1 MKTKN
6 RPLYLKLLV
15 PMLVL
20 ILVEISLLAGS
31 VFGDGLIRYMENN
44 EIEVLHER
52 VLNRQRYLQNEMLT
66 RWSKVDSTVIKIN
79 QITEDLL
86 QSGRISIDTLDDSS
100 KDCFALL
107 DAVSDPLLNMLR
119 SNKVTGAF
127 IVVNTDNL
135 EEFSEKGIYK
145 NKPGIYVRDYDPK
158 SSYSDRNTDLLLEYA
173 PTEIVKNMN
182 VSLDSGWKTQFAFED
197 MQQYGAYL
205 YEPYQAALGM
215 DERTELKASDMG
227 YWSEPYQL
235 FANDQE
241 VISYSVPLIL
251 EDGTVYGVLGVEL
264 SLSYLEDM
272 LPSEEL
278 KDKDAGSYLLGI
290 EKESD
295 TEITNVLISGA
306 DYSMVNGDK
315 KVTEIYTEKN
325 RQFIQNDMD
334 EDIYCDVEYLT
345 LYNTNTPF
353 EQQRWVLTGIVR
365 GKNLFRFSST
375 VEKTLIR
382 GTLATLIAGIV
393 GGILIS
399 LYISRPVTAL
409 TKSVRKM
416 KPFSRIEFSRTGIR
430 EIDLMASELEHLNRE
445 TLYAAERFSYIVNAA
460 NLHLAVFEINSEED
474 SVFITGSFFDMLG
487 LEQQS
492 VTSLTEKE
500 FRDILDSLDKYKQHS
515 AGREDE
521 ILYKIPVKNTTVEVS
536 KADTESGEQDTNT
549 YIKVDDFSK
558 TGSDISQESLKV
570 TEDDNTE
577 TWKYIRIT
585 LKYND
590 VRCIG
595 LVEDITDTAIEKEN
609 IEYERDHDLLTGL
622 LNRRAFNRIMTEMF
636 DHEKTVLKTAALV
649 MIDLDELK
657 HVNDTYGHDYGDKY
671 IRRAAECFE
680 KYTPESTMICRRS
693 GDEFNIFFYGYQ
705 NKDEIRECIRNLKEG
720 IRKVSIHLPDHTELL
735 IRMSAGIAWYPDD
748 SRIYQ
753 ELKTY
758 SDFAMYQIKHTSKNQ
773 FGEFDKDAYLKDK
786 YK

>member
-1 MKTKN
+1 MKKRN

-15 PMLVL
+15 PMLIL
-20 ILVEISLLAGS
+20 ILVEIALLAGS
-31 VFGDGLIRYMENN
+31 VFGGGLISYMENN

-66 RWSKVDSTVIKIN
+66 RWSKVDSTAIKIN
-79 QITEDLL
+79 QMTEELL
-86 QSGRISIDTLDDSS
+86 QEGSISIDTLDDSS
-100 KDCFALL
+100 KDCFALMDSVIGSL
-107 DAVSDPLLNMLR
+107 INMLR

-127 IVVNTDNL
+127 IVLNTDNL
-135 EEFSEKGIYK
+135 EELTEKGIYK

-158 SSYSDRNTDLLLEYA
+158 SSYTDRNTDLLLEYA

-182 VSLDSGWKTQFAFED
+182 ISLDSGWKPQFAFED
-197 MQQYGAYL
+197 MQQCGAYL

-215 DERTELKASDMG
+215 DERTELEASDMG

-235 FANDQE
+235 SANDQE
-241 VISYSVPLIL
+241 AISYSVPLIL
-251 EDGTVYGVLGVEL
+251 ENGTVYGVLGVEL

-290 EKESD
+290 EKNSD
-295 TEITNVLISGA
+295 TEITNVLISGS

-315 KVTEIYTEKN
+315 KVTEIYTKNN
-325 RQFIQNDMD
+325 RQLIKNILS

-375 VEKTLIR
+375 VEKMLIR
-382 GTLATLIAGIV
+382 GTLATLIAGIL

-399 LYISRPVTAL
+399 LVISRPVTEL

-445 TLYAAERFSYIVNAA
+445 TLYAAERFSCIVSAA
-460 NLHLAVFEINSEED
+460 NLHLAVFEINKDED
-474 SVFITGSFFDMLG
+474 SVFITGSFFEMLG
-487 LEQQS
+487 LKQQD
-492 VTSLTEKE
+492 VTSLTEKG
-500 FRDILDSLDKYKQHS
+500 FWDMLDLLDQYKQHS
-515 AGREDE
+515 AAGRNDE
-521 ILYKIPVKNTTVEVS
+521 ILYKIPVKSENS
-536 KADTESGEQDTNT
+536 AQNQKSA
-549 YIKVDDFSK
+549 
-558 TGSDISQESLKV
+558 
-570 TEDDNTE
+570 EDDSTE
-577 TWKYIRIT
+577 PWKYIRIT
-585 LKYND
+585 FKYNTS
-590 VRCIG
+590 RYIG

-622 LNRRAFNRIMTEMF
+622 LNRRAFNRSMTEKF
-636 DHEKTVLKTAALV
+636 EHGILVLKTAALI

-671 IRRAAECFE
+671 IKTAAECFE
-680 KYTPESTMICRRS
+680 KYTPESTIICRRS
-693 GDEFNIFFYGYQ
+693 GDEFNLFFYGYQ
-705 NKDEIRECIRNLKEG
+705 DKEEIRACIRNLQAE
-720 IRKVSIHLPDHTELL
+720 IRNVSIHLPDHTELP

-748 SRIYQ
+748 SAIYQ
-753 ELKTY
+753 KLKTY
-758 SDFAMYQIKHTSKNQ
+758 ADFAMYQIKHTSKNQ
-773 FGEFDKDAYLKDK
+773 FGEFDKDAYLKDR

>member
-1 MKTKN
+1 
-6 RPLYLKLLV
+6 
-15 PMLVL
+15 MLIL
-20 ILVEISLLAGS
+20 ILVEIALLAGS
-31 VFGDGLIRYMENN
+31 VFGGGLISYMENN

-66 RWSKVDSTVIKIN
+66 RWSKVDSTAIKIN
-79 QITEDLL
+79 QMTEELL
-86 QSGRISIDTLDDSS
+86 QEGSISIDTLDDSS
-100 KDCFALL
+100 KDCFALMDSVIGSL
-107 DAVSDPLLNMLR
+107 INMLR

-127 IVVNTDNL
+127 IVLNTDNL
-135 EEFSEKGIYK
+135 EELTEKGIYK

-158 SSYSDRNTDLLLEYA
+158 SSYTDRNTDLLLEYA

-182 VSLDSGWKTQFAFED
+182 ISLDSGWKPQFAFED

-215 DERTELKASDMG
+215 DERTELEASDMG

-235 FANDQE
+235 SANDQE
-241 VISYSVPLIL
+241 AISYSVPLIL
-251 EDGTVYGVLGVEL
+251 ENGTVYGVLGVEL

-290 EKESD
+290 EKNSD
-295 TEITNVLISGA
+295 TEITNVLISGS

-315 KVTEIYTEKN
+315 KVTEIYTKNN
-325 RQFIQNDMD
+325 RQLIKNILS

-375 VEKTLIR
+375 VEKMLIR
-382 GTLATLIAGIV
+382 GTLATLIAGIL

-399 LYISRPVTAL
+399 LVISRPVTEL

-445 TLYAAERFSYIVNAA
+445 TLYAAERFSYIVSAA
-460 NLHLAVFEINSEED
+460 NLHLAVFEINKDED
-474 SVFITGSFFDMLG
+474 SVFITGSFFEMLG
-487 LEQQS
+487 LKQQD
-492 VTSLTEKE
+492 VTSLTEKG
-500 FRDILDSLDKYKQHS
+500 FWDMLDLLDQYKQHS
-515 AGREDE
+515 AAGRNDE
-521 ILYKIPVKNTTVEVS
+521 ILYKIPVKSENS
-536 KADTESGEQDTNT
+536 AQNQKSA
-549 YIKVDDFSK
+549 
-558 TGSDISQESLKV
+558 
-570 TEDDNTE
+570 EDDSTE
-577 TWKYIRIT
+577 PWKYIRIT
-585 LKYND
+585 FKYNTS
-590 VRCIG
+590 RYIG

-622 LNRRAFNRIMTEMF
+622 LNRRAFNRSMTEKF
-636 DHEKTVLKTAALV
+636 EHGILVLKTAALI

-671 IRRAAECFE
+671 IKTAAECFE
-680 KYTPESTMICRRS
+680 KYTPESTIICRRS
-693 GDEFNIFFYGYQ
+693 GDEFNLFFYGYQ
-705 NKDEIRECIRNLKEG
+705 DKEEIRACIRNLQAE
-720 IRKVSIHLPDHTELL
+720 IRNVSIHLPDHTELP
-735 IRMSAGIAWYPDD
+735 IRMSAGIAWYPND
-748 SRIYQ
+748 SAIYQ
-753 ELKTY
+753 KLKTY
-758 SDFAMYQIKHTSKNQ
+758 ADFAMYQIKHTSKNQ
-773 FGEFDKDAYLKDK
+773 FGEFDKDAYLKDR

>member
-1 MKTKN
+1 MKKRN

-15 PMLVL
+15 PMLIL
-20 ILVEISLLAGS
+20 ILVEIALLAGS
-31 VFGDGLIRYMENN
+31 VFGGGLISYMENN

-66 RWSKVDSTVIKIN
+66 RWSKVDSTAIKIN
-79 QITEDLL
+79 QMTEELL
-86 QSGRISIDTLDDSS
+86 QEGSISIDTLDDSS
-100 KDCFALL
+100 KDCFALMDSVIGSL
-107 DAVSDPLLNMLR
+107 INMLR
-119 SNKVTGAF
+119 NNKVTGAF
-127 IVVNTDNL
+127 IVLNTDNL
-135 EEFSEKGIYK
+135 EELTEKGIYK

-158 SSYSDRNTDLLLEYA
+158 SSYTDRNTDLLLEYA

-182 VSLDSGWKTQFAFED
+182 ISLDSGWKPQFAFED

-215 DERTELKASDMG
+215 DERTELEASDMG

-235 FANDQE
+235 SANDQE
-241 VISYSVPLIL
+241 AISYSVPLIL
-251 EDGTVYGVLGVEL
+251 ENGTVYGVLGVEL

-290 EKESD
+290 EKNSD
-295 TEITNVLISGA
+295 TEITNVLISGS

-315 KVTEIYTEKN
+315 KVTEIYTKNN
-325 RQFIQNDMD
+325 RQLIKNILS

-375 VEKTLIR
+375 VEKMLIR
-382 GTLATLIAGIV
+382 GTLATLIAGIL

-399 LYISRPVTAL
+399 LVISRPVTEL

-445 TLYAAERFSYIVNAA
+445 TLYAAERFSYIVSAA
-460 NLHLAVFEINSEED
+460 NLHLAVFEINKDED
-474 SVFITGSFFDMLG
+474 SVFITGSFFEMLG
-487 LEQQS
+487 LKQQD
-492 VTSLTEKE
+492 VTSLTEKG
-500 FRDILDSLDKYKQHS
+500 FWDMLDLLDQYKQHS
-515 AGREDE
+515 TAGRNDE
-521 ILYKIPVKNTTVEVS
+521 ILYKIPVKSENS
-536 KADTESGEQDTNT
+536 AQNQKSA
-549 YIKVDDFSK
+549 
-558 TGSDISQESLKV
+558 
-570 TEDDNTE
+570 EDDSTE
-577 TWKYIRIT
+577 PWKYIRIT
-585 LKYND
+585 LKYNTS
-590 VRCIG
+590 RYIG

-622 LNRRAFNRIMTEMF
+622 LNRRAFNRSMTEKF
-636 DHEKTVLKTAALV
+636 EHGRLVLKTAALI

-671 IRRAAECFE
+671 IKTAAECFE
-680 KYTPESTMICRRS
+680 KYTPESTIICRRS
-693 GDEFNIFFYGYQ
+693 GDEFNLFFYGYQ
-705 NKDEIRECIRNLKEG
+705 DKEEIRACIRNLQAE
-720 IRKVSIHLPDHTELL
+720 IRNVSIHLPDHTELP

-748 SRIYQ
+748 SAIYQ
-753 ELKTY
+753 KLKTY
-758 SDFAMYQIKHTSKNQ
+758 ADFAMYQIKHTSKNQ
-773 FGEFDKDAYLKDK
+773 FGEFDKDAYLKDR

>member
-1 MKTKN
+1 
-6 RPLYLKLLV
+6 
-15 PMLVL
+15 MLIL
-20 ILVEISLLAGS
+20 ILVEIALLAGS
-31 VFGDGLIRYMENN
+31 VFGGGLISYMENN

-66 RWSKVDSTVIKIN
+66 RWSKVDSTAIKIN
-79 QITEDLL
+79 QMTEELL
-86 QSGRISIDTLDDSS
+86 QEGSISIDTLDDSS
-100 KDCFALL
+100 KDCFTLMDSVIGSL
-107 DAVSDPLLNMLR
+107 INMLR

-127 IVVNTDNL
+127 IVLNTDNL
-135 EEFSEKGIYK
+135 EELTEKGIYK

-158 SSYSDRNTDLLLEYA
+158 SSYTDRNTDLLLEYA

-182 VSLDSGWKTQFAFED
+182 ISLDSGWKPQFAFED

-215 DERTELKASDMG
+215 DERTELEASDMG

-235 FANDQE
+235 SANDQE
-241 VISYSVPLIL
+241 AISYSVPLIL
-251 EDGTVYGVLGVEL
+251 ENGTVYGVLGVEL

-290 EKESD
+290 EKNSD
-295 TEITNVLISGA
+295 TEITNVLISGS

-315 KVTEIYTEKN
+315 KVTEIYTKNN
-325 RQFIQNDMD
+325 RQLIKNILS

-375 VEKTLIR
+375 VEKMLIR
-382 GTLATLIAGIV
+382 GTLATLIAGIL

-399 LYISRPVTAL
+399 LVISRPVTEL

-445 TLYAAERFSYIVNAA
+445 TLYAAERFSYIVSAA
-460 NLHLAVFEINSEED
+460 NLHLAVFEINKDED
-474 SVFITGSFFDMLG
+474 SVFITGSFFEMLG
-487 LEQQS
+487 LKQQD
-492 VTSLTEKE
+492 VTSLTEKG
-500 FRDILDSLDKYKQHS
+500 FWDMLDLLDQYKQHS
-515 AGREDE
+515 TAGRNDE
-521 ILYKIPVKNTTVEVS
+521 ILYKIPVKSENS
-536 KADTESGEQDTNT
+536 AQNQKSA
-549 YIKVDDFSK
+549 
-558 TGSDISQESLKV
+558 
-570 TEDDNTE
+570 EDDSTE
-577 TWKYIRIT
+577 PWKYIRIT
-585 LKYND
+585 LKYNTS
-590 VRCIG
+590 RYIG

-622 LNRRAFNRIMTEMF
+622 LNRRAFNRSMTEKF
-636 DHEKTVLKTAALV
+636 EHGRLVLKTAALI

-671 IRRAAECFE
+671 IKTAAECFE
-680 KYTPESTMICRRS
+680 KYTPESTIICRRS
-693 GDEFNIFFYGYQ
+693 GDEFNLFFYGYQ
-705 NKDEIRECIRNLKEG
+705 DKEEIRACIRNLQAE
-720 IRKVSIHLPDHTELL
+720 IRNVSIHLPDHTELP

-748 SRIYQ
+748 SAIYQ
-753 ELKTY
+753 KLKTY
-758 SDFAMYQIKHTSKNQ
+758 ADFAMYQIKHTSKNQ
-773 FGEFDKDAYLKDK
+773 FGEFDKDAYLKDR

>member
-1 MKTKN
+1 MKRKN

-20 ILVEISLLAGS
+20 ILVEIALLAGS
-31 VFGDGLIRYMENN
+31 VFGGGLIGYMENN

-66 RWSKVDSTVIKIN
+66 RWSKVDSTVLKIN
-79 QITEDLL
+79 QTTEELL
-86 QSGRISIDTLDDSS
+86 QEGSIAIDTLDDSS
-100 KDCFALL
+100 RDCFALL
-107 DAVSDPLLNMLR
+107 DSVSGTLIDMLR

-127 IVVNTDNL
+127 IVLNTDDL
-135 EEFSEKGIYK
+135 EDLSEKGIYQ

-173 PTEIVKNMN
+173 PAEIVKNMN
-182 VSLDSGWKTQFAFED
+182 VSLDSGWKPQFAFSD
-197 MQQYGAYL
+197 LQQYGAYL

-215 DERTELKASDMG
+215 EERTELEASDMG

-241 VISYSVPLIL
+241 AISYSVPLIL

-278 KDKDAGSYLLGI
+278 KDKDAGSYLIGI
-290 EKESD
+290 EKNSD
-295 TEITNVLISGA
+295 TEITNVLISGS

-315 KVTEIYTEKN
+315 KVTEIYTKNN
-325 RQFIQNDMD
+325 RQLIKNNLG

-382 GTLATLIAGIV
+382 GTLATLIAGIL

-399 LYISRPVTAL
+399 LVISRPVTAL

-445 TLYAAERFSYIVNAA
+445 TLYAAERFSYIVSAA
-460 NLHLAVFEINSEED
+460 NLHLAVFEINKDED
-474 SVFITGSFFDMLG
+474 SVFITGSFFEMLG
-487 LEQQS
+487 LKQQD
-492 VTSLTEKE
+492 VTSLTEKG
-500 FRDILDSLDKYKQHS
+500 FWDMLDLLDQYKQHS
-515 AGREDE
+515 TAGRNDE
-521 ILYKIPVKNTTVEVS
+521 ILYKIPVKSENS
-536 KADTESGEQDTNT
+536 AQNQKSA
-549 YIKVDDFSK
+549 
-558 TGSDISQESLKV
+558 
-570 TEDDNTE
+570 EDDSTE
-577 TWKYIRIT
+577 QWKYIRIT
-585 LKYND
+585 LKYNTS
-590 VRCIG
+590 RYIG

-622 LNRRAFNRIMTEMF
+622 LNRRAFNRIMTEKF
-636 DHEKTVLKTAALV
+636 EHGRLVLKTAALI

-671 IRRAAECFE
+671 IKTAAECFE
-680 KYTPESTMICRRS
+680 KYTPESTIICRRS
-693 GDEFNIFFYGYQ
+693 GDEFNLFFYGYQ
-705 NKDEIRECIRNLKEG
+705 DKEEIRACIRNLQAE
-720 IRKVSIHLPDHTELL
+720 IRNVSIHLPDHTELP

-748 SRIYQ
+748 STMYQ
-753 ELKTY
+753 KLKTY

>member
-1 MKTKN
+1 
-6 RPLYLKLLV
+6 
-15 PMLVL
+15 MLIL
-20 ILVEISLLAGS
+20 ILVEIALLAGS
-31 VFGDGLIRYMENN
+31 VFGGGLISYMENN

-66 RWSKVDSTVIKIN
+66 RWSKVDSTAIKIN
-79 QITEDLL
+79 QMTEELL
-86 QSGRISIDTLDDSS
+86 QEGSISIDTLDDSS
-100 KDCFALL
+100 KDCFTLMDSVIGSL
-107 DAVSDPLLNMLR
+107 INMLR

-127 IVVNTDNL
+127 IVLNTDNL
-135 EEFSEKGIYK
+135 EELTEKGIYK

-158 SSYSDRNTDLLLEYA
+158 SSYTDRNTDLLLEYA

-182 VSLDSGWKTQFAFED
+182 ISLDSGWKPQFAFED

-215 DERTELKASDMG
+215 DERTELEASDMG

-235 FANDQE
+235 SANDQE
-241 VISYSVPLIL
+241 AISYSVPLIL
-251 EDGTVYGVLGVEL
+251 ENGTVYGVLGVEL

-290 EKESD
+290 EKNSD
-295 TEITNVLISGA
+295 TEITNVLISGS

-315 KVTEIYTEKN
+315 KVTDIYTKNN
-325 RQFIQNDMD
+325 RQLIKNNLS

-375 VEKTLIR
+375 VEKMLIR
-382 GTLATLIAGIV
+382 GTLATLIAGIL

-399 LYISRPVTAL
+399 LVISRPVTEL

-445 TLYAAERFSYIVNAA
+445 TLYAAERFSYIVSAA
-460 NLHLAVFEINSEED
+460 NLHLAVFEINKDED
-474 SVFITGSFFDMLG
+474 SVFITGSFFEMLG
-487 LEQQS
+487 LKQQD
-492 VTSLTEKE
+492 VTSLTEKG
-500 FRDILDSLDKYKQHS
+500 FWDMLDLLDQYKQHS
-515 AGREDE
+515 TAGRNDE
-521 ILYKIPVKNTTVEVS
+521 ILYKIPVKSENS
-536 KADTESGEQDTNT
+536 AQNQKSA
-549 YIKVDDFSK
+549 
-558 TGSDISQESLKV
+558 
-570 TEDDNTE
+570 EDDSTE
-577 TWKYIRIT
+577 LWKYIRIT
-585 LKYND
+585 LKYNTS
-590 VRCIG
+590 RYIG

-622 LNRRAFNRIMTEMF
+622 LNRRAFNRSMTEKF
-636 DHEKTVLKTAALV
+636 EHGRLVLKTAALI

-671 IRRAAECFE
+671 IKTAAECFE
-680 KYTPESTMICRRS
+680 KYTPESTIICRRS
-693 GDEFNIFFYGYQ
+693 GDEFNLFFYGYQ
-705 NKDEIRECIRNLKEG
+705 DKEEIRACIRNLQAE
-720 IRKVSIHLPDHTELL
+720 IRNVSIHLPDHTELP

-748 SRIYQ
+748 SAIYQ
-753 ELKTY
+753 KLKTY
-758 SDFAMYQIKHTSKNQ
+758 ADFAMYQIKHTSKNQ
-773 FGEFDKDAYLKDK
+773 FGEFDKDAYLKDR

>member
-1 MKTKN
+1 MKKRN

-15 PMLVL
+15 PMLIL
-20 ILVEISLLAGS
+20 ILVEIALLAGS
-31 VFGDGLIRYMENN
+31 VFGGGLISYMENN

-66 RWSKVDSTVIKIN
+66 RWSKVDSTAIKIN
-79 QITEDLL
+79 QMTEELL
-86 QSGRISIDTLDDSS
+86 QEGSISIDTLDDSS
-100 KDCFALL
+100 KDCFALMDSVTGSL
-107 DAVSDPLLNMLR
+107 INMLR

-127 IVVNTDNL
+127 IVLNTDNL
-135 EEFSEKGIYK
+135 EELTEKGIYK

-158 SSYSDRNTDLLLEYA
+158 SSYTDRNTDLLLEYA

-182 VSLDSGWKTQFAFED
+182 ISLDSGWKPQFAFED

-215 DERTELKASDMG
+215 DERTELEASDMG

-235 FANDQE
+235 SANDQE
-241 VISYSVPLIL
+241 AISYSVPLIL
-251 EDGTVYGVLGVEL
+251 ENGTVYGVLGVEL

-290 EKESD
+290 EKNSD
-295 TEITNVLISGA
+295 TEITNVLISGS

-315 KVTEIYTEKN
+315 KVTEIYTKNN
-325 RQFIQNDMD
+325 RQLIKNNLS

-375 VEKTLIR
+375 VEKMLIR
-382 GTLATLIAGIV
+382 GTLATLIAGIL

-399 LYISRPVTAL
+399 LVISRPVTEL

-445 TLYAAERFSYIVNAA
+445 TLYAAERFSYIVSAA
-460 NLHLAVFEINSEED
+460 NLHLAVFEINKDED
-474 SVFITGSFFDMLG
+474 SVFITGSFFEMLG
-487 LEQQS
+487 LKQQD
-492 VTSLTEKE
+492 VTSLTEKG
-500 FRDILDSLDKYKQHS
+500 FWDMLDLLDQYKQHS
-515 AGREDE
+515 TAGRNEE
-521 ILYKIPVKNTTVEVS
+521 ILYKIPVKSENS
-536 KADTESGEQDTNT
+536 AQNQKSA
-549 YIKVDDFSK
+549 
-558 TGSDISQESLKV
+558 
-570 TEDDNTE
+570 EDDSTE
-577 TWKYIRIT
+577 PWKYIRIT
-585 LKYND
+585 LKYNTS
-590 VRCIG
+590 RYIG

-622 LNRRAFNRIMTEMF
+622 LNRRAFNRSMTEKF
-636 DHEKTVLKTAALV
+636 EHGRLVLKTAALI

-657 HVNDTYGHDYGDKY
+657 YVNDIYGHDYGDKY
-671 IRRAAECFE
+671 IKTAAECFE
-680 KYTPESTMICRRS
+680 KYTPESTIICRRS
-693 GDEFNIFFYGYQ
+693 GDEFNLFFYGYQ
-705 NKDEIRECIRNLKEG
+705 DKEEIRACIRNLQAE
-720 IRKVSIHLPDHTELL
+720 IRNVSIHLPDHTELP

-748 SRIYQ
+748 SAIYQ
-753 ELKTY
+753 KLKTY
-758 SDFAMYQIKHTSKNQ
+758 ADFAMYQIKHTSKNQ
-773 FGEFDKDAYLKDK
+773 FGEFDKDAYLKDR
-786 YK
+786 YQ

>member
-1 MKTKN
+1 MKKRN

-15 PMLVL
+15 PMLIL
-20 ILVEISLLAGS
+20 ILVEIALLAGS
-31 VFGDGLIRYMENN
+31 VFGGGLISYMENN

-66 RWSKVDSTVIKIN
+66 RWSKVDSTAIKIN
-79 QITEDLL
+79 QMTEELL
-86 QSGRISIDTLDDSS
+86 QEGSISIDTLDDSS
-100 KDCFALL
+100 KDCFALMDSVIGSL
-107 DAVSDPLLNMLR
+107 INMLR
-119 SNKVTGAF
+119 NNKVTGAF
-127 IVVNTDNL
+127 IVLNTDNL
-135 EEFSEKGIYK
+135 EELTEKGIYK

-158 SSYSDRNTDLLLEYA
+158 SSYTDRNTDLLLEYA

-182 VSLDSGWKTQFAFED
+182 VSLDSGWKPQFAFED

-215 DERTELKASDMG
+215 DERTELEASDMG

-235 FANDQE
+235 SANDQE
-241 VISYSVPLIL
+241 AISYSVPLIL
-251 EDGTVYGVLGVEL
+251 ENGTVYGVLGVEL

-290 EKESD
+290 EKNSD
-295 TEITNVLISGA
+295 TEITNVLISGS

-315 KVTEIYTEKN
+315 KVTEIYTKNN
-325 RQFIQNDMD
+325 RQLIKNILS

-375 VEKTLIR
+375 VEKMLIR
-382 GTLATLIAGIV
+382 GTLATLIAGIL

-399 LYISRPVTAL
+399 LVISRPVTEL

-445 TLYAAERFSYIVNAA
+445 TLYAAERFSYIVSAA
-460 NLHLAVFEINSEED
+460 NLHLAVFEINKDED
-474 SVFITGSFFDMLG
+474 SVFITGSFFEMLG
-487 LEQQS
+487 LKQQD
-492 VTSLTEKE
+492 VTSLTEKG
-500 FRDILDSLDKYKQHS
+500 FWDMLDLLDQYKQHS
-515 AGREDE
+515 TAGRNDE
-521 ILYKIPVKNTTVEVS
+521 ILYKIPVKSENS
-536 KADTESGEQDTNT
+536 AQNQKSA
-549 YIKVDDFSK
+549 
-558 TGSDISQESLKV
+558 
-570 TEDDNTE
+570 EDDSTE
-577 TWKYIRIT
+577 PWKYIRIT
-585 LKYND
+585 LKYNTS
-590 VRCIG
+590 RYIG

-622 LNRRAFNRIMTEMF
+622 LNRRAFNRSMTEKF
-636 DHEKTVLKTAALV
+636 EHGRLVLKTAALI

-671 IRRAAECFE
+671 IKTAAECFE
-680 KYTPESTMICRRS
+680 KYTPESTIICRRS
-693 GDEFNIFFYGYQ
+693 GDEFNLFFYGYQ
-705 NKDEIRECIRNLKEG
+705 DKEEIRACIRNLQAE
-720 IRKVSIHLPDHTELL
+720 IRNVSIHLPDHTELP

-748 SRIYQ
+748 SAIYQ
-753 ELKTY
+753 KLKTY
-758 SDFAMYQIKHTSKNQ
+758 ADFAMYQIKHTSKNQ
-773 FGEFDKDAYLKDK
+773 FGEFDKDAYLKDR

>member
-1 MKTKN
+1 MKKRN

-15 PMLVL
+15 PMLIL
-20 ILVEISLLAGS
+20 ILVEIALLAGS
-31 VFGDGLIRYMENN
+31 VFGGGLISYMENN

-66 RWSKVDSTVIKIN
+66 RWSKVDSTAIKIN
-79 QITEDLL
+79 QMTEELL
-86 QSGRISIDTLDDSS
+86 QEGSISIDTLDDSS
-100 KDCFALL
+100 KDCFALMDSVTGSL
-107 DAVSDPLLNMLR
+107 INMLR

-127 IVVNTDNL
+127 IVLNTDNL
-135 EEFSEKGIYK
+135 EELTEKGIYK

-158 SSYSDRNTDLLLEYA
+158 SSYTDRNTDLLLEYA

-182 VSLDSGWKTQFAFED
+182 ISLDSGWKPQFAFED

-215 DERTELKASDMG
+215 DERTELEASDMG

-235 FANDQE
+235 SANDQE
-241 VISYSVPLIL
+241 AISYSVPLIL
-251 EDGTVYGVLGVEL
+251 ENGTVYGVLGVEL

-290 EKESD
+290 EKNSD
-295 TEITNVLISGA
+295 TEITNVLISGS

-315 KVTEIYTEKN
+315 KVTEIYTKNN
-325 RQFIQNDMD
+325 RQLIKNILS

-375 VEKTLIR
+375 VEKMLIR
-382 GTLATLIAGIV
+382 GTLATLIAGIL

-399 LYISRPVTAL
+399 LVISRPVTEL

-445 TLYAAERFSYIVNAA
+445 TLYAAERFSYIVSAA
-460 NLHLAVFEINSEED
+460 NLHLAVFEINKDED
-474 SVFITGSFFDMLG
+474 SVFITGSFFEMLG
-487 LEQQS
+487 LKQQD
-492 VTSLTEKE
+492 VTSLTEKG
-500 FRDILDSLDKYKQHS
+500 FWDMLDLLDQYKQHS
-515 AGREDE
+515 AAGRNDE
-521 ILYKIPVKNTTVEVS
+521 ILYKIPVKSENS
-536 KADTESGEQDTNT
+536 AQNQKSA
-549 YIKVDDFSK
+549 
-558 TGSDISQESLKV
+558 
-570 TEDDNTE
+570 EDDSTE
-577 TWKYIRIT
+577 PWKYIRIT
-585 LKYND
+585 LKYNTS
-590 VRCIG
+590 RYIG

-622 LNRRAFNRIMTEMF
+622 LNRRAFNRNMTEKF
-636 DHEKTVLKTAALV
+636 EHGRLVLKTAALI

-657 HVNDTYGHDYGDKY
+657 YVNDTYGHDYGDKY
-671 IRRAAECFE
+671 IKTAAECFE
-680 KYTPESTMICRRS
+680 KYTPESTIICRRS
-693 GDEFNIFFYGYQ
+693 GDEFNLFFYGYQ
-705 NKDEIRECIRNLKEG
+705 DKEEIRACIRNLQAE
-720 IRKVSIHLPDHTELL
+720 IRNVSIHLPDHTELP

-748 SRIYQ
+748 SAIYQ
-753 ELKTY
+753 KLKTY
-758 SDFAMYQIKHTSKNQ
+758 ADFAMYQIKHTSKNQ
-773 FGEFDKDAYLKDK
+773 FGEFDKDAYLKDR
-786 YK
+786 YQ

>member
-1 MKTKN
+1 
-6 RPLYLKLLV
+6 
-15 PMLVL
+15 MLIL
-20 ILVEISLLAGS
+20 ILVEIALLAGS
-31 VFGDGLIRYMENN
+31 VFGGGLISYMENN

-66 RWSKVDSTVIKIN
+66 RWSKVDSTAIKIN
-79 QITEDLL
+79 QMTEELL
-86 QSGRISIDTLDDSS
+86 QEGSISIDTLDDSS
-100 KDCFALL
+100 KDCFALMDSVIGSL
-107 DAVSDPLLNMLR
+107 INMLR
-119 SNKVTGAF
+119 NNKVTGAF
-127 IVVNTDNL
+127 IVLNTDNL
-135 EEFSEKGIYK
+135 EELTEKGIYK

-158 SSYSDRNTDLLLEYA
+158 SSYTDRNTDLLLEYA

-182 VSLDSGWKTQFAFED
+182 ISLDSGWKPQFAFED

-215 DERTELKASDMG
+215 DERTELEASDMG

-235 FANDQE
+235 SANDQE
-241 VISYSVPLIL
+241 AISYSVPLIL
-251 EDGTVYGVLGVEL
+251 ENGTVYGVLGVEL

-290 EKESD
+290 EKDSD
-295 TEITNVLISGA
+295 TEITNVLISGS

-315 KVTEIYTEKN
+315 KVTEIYTKNN
-325 RQFIQNDMD
+325 RQLIKNILS

-375 VEKTLIR
+375 VEKMLIR
-382 GTLATLIAGIV
+382 GTLATLIAGIL

-399 LYISRPVTAL
+399 LVISRPVTEL

-445 TLYAAERFSYIVNAA
+445 TLYAAERFSYIVSAA
-460 NLHLAVFEINSEED
+460 NLHLAVFEINKDED
-474 SVFITGSFFDMLG
+474 SVFITGSFFEMLG
-487 LEQQS
+487 LKQQD
-492 VTSLTEKE
+492 VTSLTEKG
-500 FRDILDSLDKYKQHS
+500 FWDMLDLLDQYKQHS
-515 AGREDE
+515 TVGRNDE
-521 ILYKIPVKNTTVEVS
+521 ILYKIPVKSENS
-536 KADTESGEQDTNT
+536 AQNQKSA
-549 YIKVDDFSK
+549 
-558 TGSDISQESLKV
+558 
-570 TEDDNTE
+570 EDDSTE
-577 TWKYIRIT
+577 PWKYIRIT
-585 LKYND
+585 LKYNTS
-590 VRCIG
+590 RYIG

-622 LNRRAFNRIMTEMF
+622 LNRRAFNRSMTEKF
-636 DHEKTVLKTAALV
+636 EHGRLVLKTAALI

-671 IRRAAECFE
+671 IKTAAECFE
-680 KYTPESTMICRRS
+680 KYTPESTIICRRS
-693 GDEFNIFFYGYQ
+693 GDEFNLFFYGYQ
-705 NKDEIRECIRNLKEG
+705 DKEEIRACIRNLQAE
-720 IRKVSIHLPDHTELL
+720 IRNVSIHLPDHTELP

-748 SRIYQ
+748 SAIYQ
-753 ELKTY
+753 KLKTY
-758 SDFAMYQIKHTSKNQ
+758 ADFAMYQIKHTSKNQ
-773 FGEFDKDAYLKDK
+773 FGEFDKDAYLKDR

>member
-1 MKTKN
+1 MKKRN

-15 PMLVL
+15 PMLIL
-20 ILVEISLLAGS
+20 ILVEIALLAGS
-31 VFGDGLIRYMENN
+31 VFGGGLISYMENN

-66 RWSKVDSTVIKIN
+66 RWSKVDSTAIKIN
-79 QITEDLL
+79 QMTEELL
-86 QSGRISIDTLDDSS
+86 QEGSISIDTLDDSS
-100 KDCFALL
+100 KDCFALMDSVTGSL
-107 DAVSDPLLNMLR
+107 INMLR

-127 IVVNTDNL
+127 IVLNTDNL
-135 EEFSEKGIYK
+135 EELTEKGIYK

-158 SSYSDRNTDLLLEYA
+158 SSYTDRNTDLLLEYA

-182 VSLDSGWKTQFAFED
+182 ISLDSGWKPQFAFED

-215 DERTELKASDMG
+215 DERTELEASDMG

-235 FANDQE
+235 SANDQE
-241 VISYSVPLIL
+241 AISYSVPLIL
-251 EDGTVYGVLGVEL
+251 ENGTVYGVLGVEL

-290 EKESD
+290 EKNSD
-295 TEITNVLISGA
+295 TEITNVLISGS

-315 KVTEIYTEKN
+315 KVTEIYTKNN
-325 RQFIQNDMD
+325 RQLIKNNLS

-375 VEKTLIR
+375 VEKMLIR
-382 GTLATLIAGIV
+382 GTLATLIAGIL

-399 LYISRPVTAL
+399 LVISRPVTEL

-445 TLYAAERFSYIVNAA
+445 TLYAAERFSYIVSAA
-460 NLHLAVFEINSEED
+460 NLHLAVFEINKDED
-474 SVFITGSFFDMLG
+474 SVFITGSFFEMLG
-487 LEQQS
+487 LKQQD
-492 VTSLTEKE
+492 VTSLTEKG
-500 FRDILDSLDKYKQHS
+500 FWDMLDLLDQYKQHS
-515 AGREDE
+515 TAGRNDE
-521 ILYKIPVKNTTVEVS
+521 ILYKIPVKSENSTQNQKS
-536 KADTESGEQDTNT
+536 A
-549 YIKVDDFSK
+549 
-558 TGSDISQESLKV
+558 
-570 TEDDNTE
+570 EDDSTE
-577 TWKYIRIT
+577 PWKYIRIT
-585 LKYND
+585 LKYNTS
-590 VRCIG
+590 RYIG

-622 LNRRAFNRIMTEMF
+622 LNRRAFNRSMTEKF
-636 DHEKTVLKTAALV
+636 EHGRLVLKTAALI

-657 HVNDTYGHDYGDKY
+657 YVNDTYGHDYGDKY
-671 IRRAAECFE
+671 IKTAAECFE
-680 KYTPESTMICRRS
+680 KYTPESTIICRRS
-693 GDEFNIFFYGYQ
+693 GDEFNLFFYGYQ
-705 NKDEIRECIRNLKEG
+705 DKEEIRACIRNLQAE
-720 IRKVSIHLPDHTELL
+720 IRNVSIHLPDHTELP

-748 SRIYQ
+748 SAIYQ
-753 ELKTY
+753 KLKTY
-758 SDFAMYQIKHTSKNQ
+758 ADFAMYQIKHTSKNQ
-773 FGEFDKDAYLKDK
+773 FGEFDKDAYLKDR
-786 YK
+786 YQ

>member
-1 MKTKN
+1 MKKRN

-15 PMLVL
+15 PMLIL
-20 ILVEISLLAGS
+20 ILVEIALLAGS
-31 VFGDGLIRYMENN
+31 VFGGGLISYMENN

-66 RWSKVDSTVIKIN
+66 RWSKVDSTAIKIN
-79 QITEDLL
+79 QMTEELL
-86 QSGRISIDTLDDSS
+86 QEGSISIDTLDDSS
-100 KDCFALL
+100 KDCFALMDSVIGSL
-107 DAVSDPLLNMLR
+107 INMLR

-127 IVVNTDNL
+127 IVLNTDNL
-135 EEFSEKGIYK
+135 EELTEKGIYK

-158 SSYSDRNTDLLLEYA
+158 SSYTDRNTDLLLEYA

-182 VSLDSGWKTQFAFED
+182 ISLDSGWKPQFAFED

-215 DERTELKASDMG
+215 DERTELEASDMG

-235 FANDQE
+235 SANDQE
-241 VISYSVPLIL
+241 AISYSVPLIL
-251 EDGTVYGVLGVEL
+251 ENGTVYGVLGVEL

-290 EKESD
+290 EKNSD
-295 TEITNVLISGA
+295 TEITNVLISGS

-315 KVTEIYTEKN
+315 KVTEIYTKNN
-325 RQFIQNDMD
+325 RQLIKNILS

-375 VEKTLIR
+375 VEKMLIR
-382 GTLATLIAGIV
+382 GTLATLIAGIL

-399 LYISRPVTAL
+399 LVISRPVTEL

-445 TLYAAERFSYIVNAA
+445 TLYAAERFSYIVSAA
-460 NLHLAVFEINSEED
+460 NLHLAVFEINKDED
-474 SVFITGSFFDMLG
+474 SVFITGSFFEMLG
-487 LEQQS
+487 LKQQD
-492 VTSLTEKE
+492 VTSLTEKG
-500 FRDILDSLDKYKQHS
+500 FWDMLDLLDQYKQHS
-515 AGREDE
+515 TAGRNDE
-521 ILYKIPVKNTTVEVS
+521 ILYKIPVKSENS
-536 KADTESGEQDTNT
+536 AQNQKSA
-549 YIKVDDFSK
+549 
-558 TGSDISQESLKV
+558 
-570 TEDDNTE
+570 EDDSTE
-577 TWKYIRIT
+577 PWKYIRIT
-585 LKYND
+585 FKYNTS
-590 VRCIG
+590 RYIG

-622 LNRRAFNRIMTEMF
+622 LNRRAFNRSMTEKF
-636 DHEKTVLKTAALV
+636 EHGILVLKTAALI

-671 IRRAAECFE
+671 IKTAAECFE
-680 KYTPESTMICRRS
+680 KYTPESTIICRRS
-693 GDEFNIFFYGYQ
+693 GDEFNLFFYGYQ
-705 NKDEIRECIRNLKEG
+705 DKEEIRACIRNLQAE
-720 IRKVSIHLPDHTELL
+720 IRNVSIHLPDHTELP

-748 SRIYQ
+748 SAIYQ
-753 ELKTY
+753 KLKTY
-758 SDFAMYQIKHTSKNQ
+758 ADFAMYQIKHTSKNQ
-773 FGEFDKDAYLKDK
+773 FGEFDKDAYLKDR

>member
-1 MKTKN
+1 
-6 RPLYLKLLV
+6 
-15 PMLVL
+15 MLIL
-20 ILVEISLLAGS
+20 ILVEIALLAGS
-31 VFGDGLIRYMENN
+31 VFGGGLISYMENN

-66 RWSKVDSTVIKIN
+66 RWSKVDSTAIKIN
-79 QITEDLL
+79 QMTEELL
-86 QSGRISIDTLDDSS
+86 QEGSISIDTLDDSS
-100 KDCFALL
+100 KDCFALMDSVIGSL
-107 DAVSDPLLNMLR
+107 INMLR
-119 SNKVTGAF
+119 NNKVTGAF
-127 IVVNTDNL
+127 IVLNTDNL
-135 EEFSEKGIYK
+135 EELSEKGIYK

-158 SSYSDRNTDLLLEYA
+158 SSYTDRNTDLLLEYA

-182 VSLDSGWKTQFAFED
+182 ISLDSGWKPQFAFED

-215 DERTELKASDMG
+215 DERTELEASDMG

-235 FANDQE
+235 SANDQE
-241 VISYSVPLIL
+241 AISYSVPLIL
-251 EDGTVYGVLGVEL
+251 ENGTVYGVLGVEL

-290 EKESD
+290 EKNSD
-295 TEITNVLISGA
+295 TEITNVLISGS

-315 KVTEIYTEKN
+315 KVTEIYTKNN
-325 RQFIQNDMD
+325 RQLIKNILS

-375 VEKTLIR
+375 VEKMLIR
-382 GTLATLIAGIV
+382 GTLATLIAGIL

-399 LYISRPVTAL
+399 LVISRPVTEL

-445 TLYAAERFSYIVNAA
+445 TLYAAERFSYIVSAA
-460 NLHLAVFEINSEED
+460 NLHLAVFEINKDED
-474 SVFITGSFFDMLG
+474 SVFITGSFFEMLG
-487 LEQQS
+487 LKQQD
-492 VTSLTEKE
+492 VTSLTEKG
-500 FRDILDSLDKYKQHS
+500 FWDMLDLLDQYKQHS
-515 AGREDE
+515 TVGRNDE
-521 ILYKIPVKNTTVEVS
+521 ILYKIPVKSENS
-536 KADTESGEQDTNT
+536 AQNQKSA
-549 YIKVDDFSK
+549 
-558 TGSDISQESLKV
+558 
-570 TEDDNTE
+570 EDDSTE
-577 TWKYIRIT
+577 PWKYIRIT
-585 LKYND
+585 LKYNTS
-590 VRCIG
+590 RYIG

-622 LNRRAFNRIMTEMF
+622 LNRRAFNRSMTEKF
-636 DHEKTVLKTAALV
+636 EHGRLVLKTAALI

-671 IRRAAECFE
+671 IKTAAECFE
-680 KYTPESTMICRRS
+680 KYTPESTIICRRS
-693 GDEFNIFFYGYQ
+693 GDEFNLFFYGYQ
-705 NKDEIRECIRNLKEG
+705 DKEEIRACIRNLQAE
-720 IRKVSIHLPDHTELL
+720 IRNVSIHLPDHTELP

-748 SRIYQ
+748 SAIYQ
-753 ELKTY
+753 KLKTY
-758 SDFAMYQIKHTSKNQ
+758 ADFAMYQIKHTSKNQ
-773 FGEFDKDAYLKDK
+773 FGEFDKDAYLKDR

>member
-1 MKTKN
+1 MKKRN

-15 PMLVL
+15 PMLIL
-20 ILVEISLLAGS
+20 ILVEIALLAGS
-31 VFGDGLIRYMENN
+31 VFGGGLISYMENN

-66 RWSKVDSTVIKIN
+66 RWSKVDSTAIKIN
-79 QITEDLL
+79 QMTEELL
-86 QSGRISIDTLDDSS
+86 QEGSISIDTLDDSS
-100 KDCFALL
+100 KDCFALMDSVIGSL
-107 DAVSDPLLNMLR
+107 INMLR

-127 IVVNTDNL
+127 IVLNTDNL
-135 EEFSEKGIYK
+135 EELTEKGIYK

-158 SSYSDRNTDLLLEYA
+158 SSYTDRNTDLLLEYA

-182 VSLDSGWKTQFAFED
+182 ISLDSGWKPQFAFED

-215 DERTELKASDMG
+215 DERTELEASDMG

-235 FANDQE
+235 SANDQE
-241 VISYSVPLIL
+241 AISYSVPLIL
-251 EDGTVYGVLGVEL
+251 ENGTVYGVLGVEL

-290 EKESD
+290 EKNSD
-295 TEITNVLISGA
+295 TEITNVLISGS

-315 KVTEIYTEKN
+315 KVTEIYTKNN
-325 RQFIQNDMD
+325 RQLIKNILS

-375 VEKTLIR
+375 VEKMLIR
-382 GTLATLIAGIV
+382 GTLATLIAGIL

-399 LYISRPVTAL
+399 LVISRPVTEL

-445 TLYAAERFSYIVNAA
+445 TLYAAERFSYIVSAA
-460 NLHLAVFEINSEED
+460 NLHLAVFEINKDED
-474 SVFITGSFFDMLG
+474 SVFITGSFFEMLG
-487 LEQQS
+487 LKQQD
-492 VTSLTEKE
+492 VTSLTEKG
-500 FRDILDSLDKYKQHS
+500 FWDMLDLLDQYKQHS
-515 AGREDE
+515 AAGRNDE
-521 ILYKIPVKNTTVEVS
+521 ILYKIPVKSENS
-536 KADTESGEQDTNT
+536 AQNQKSA
-549 YIKVDDFSK
+549 
-558 TGSDISQESLKV
+558 
-570 TEDDNTE
+570 EDDSTE
-577 TWKYIRIT
+577 PWKYIRIT
-585 LKYND
+585 FKYNTS
-590 VRCIG
+590 RYIG

-622 LNRRAFNRIMTEMF
+622 LNRRAFNRSMTEKF
-636 DHEKTVLKTAALV
+636 EHGILVLKTAALI

-671 IRRAAECFE
+671 IKTAAECFE
-680 KYTPESTMICRRS
+680 KYTPESTIICRRS
-693 GDEFNIFFYGYQ
+693 GDEFNLFFYGYQ
-705 NKDEIRECIRNLKEG
+705 DKEEIRACIRNLQAE
-720 IRKVSIHLPDHTELL
+720 IRNVSIHLPDHTELP

-748 SRIYQ
+748 SAIYQ
-753 ELKTY
+753 KLKTY
-758 SDFAMYQIKHTSKNQ
+758 ADFAMYQIKHTSKNQ
-773 FGEFDKDAYLKDK
+773 FGEFDKDAYLKDR

>member
-1 MKTKN
+1 MKKRN

-15 PMLVL
+15 PMLIL
-20 ILVEISLLAGS
+20 ILVEIALLAGS
-31 VFGDGLIRYMENN
+31 VFGGGLISYMENN

-66 RWSKVDSTVIKIN
+66 RWSKVDSTAIKIN
-79 QITEDLL
+79 QMTEELL
-86 QSGRISIDTLDDSS
+86 QEGSISIDTLDDSS
-100 KDCFALL
+100 KDCFALMDSVIGSL
-107 DAVSDPLLNMLR
+107 INMLR
-119 SNKVTGAF
+119 NNKVTGAF
-127 IVVNTDNL
+127 IVLNTDNL
-135 EEFSEKGIYK
+135 EELTEKGIYK

-158 SSYSDRNTDLLLEYA
+158 SSYTDRNTDLLLEYA

-182 VSLDSGWKTQFAFED
+182 ISLDSGWKPQFAFED

-215 DERTELKASDMG
+215 DERTELEASDMG

-235 FANDQE
+235 SANDQE
-241 VISYSVPLIL
+241 AISYSVPLIL
-251 EDGTVYGVLGVEL
+251 ENGTVYGVLGVEL

-290 EKESD
+290 EKNSD
-295 TEITNVLISGA
+295 TEITNVLISGS

-315 KVTEIYTEKN
+315 KVTEIYTKNN
-325 RQFIQNDMD
+325 RQLIKNILS

-375 VEKTLIR
+375 VEKMLIR
-382 GTLATLIAGIV
+382 GTLATLIAGIL

-399 LYISRPVTAL
+399 LVISRPVTEL

-445 TLYAAERFSYIVNAA
+445 TLYAAERFSYIVSAA
-460 NLHLAVFEINSEED
+460 NLHLAVFEINKDED
-474 SVFITGSFFDMLG
+474 SVFITGSFFEMLG
-487 LEQQS
+487 LKQQD
-492 VTSLTEKE
+492 VTSLTEKG
-500 FRDILDSLDKYKQHS
+500 FWDMLDLLDQYKQHS
-515 AGREDE
+515 TVGRNDE
-521 ILYKIPVKNTTVEVS
+521 ILYKIPVKSENS
-536 KADTESGEQDTNT
+536 AQNQKSA
-549 YIKVDDFSK
+549 
-558 TGSDISQESLKV
+558 
-570 TEDDNTE
+570 EDDSTE
-577 TWKYIRIT
+577 PWKYIRIT
-585 LKYND
+585 LKYNTS
-590 VRCIG
+590 RYIG

-622 LNRRAFNRIMTEMF
+622 LNRRAFNRSMTEKF
-636 DHEKTVLKTAALV
+636 EHGRLVLKTAALI

-671 IRRAAECFE
+671 IKTAAECFE
-680 KYTPESTMICRRS
+680 KYTPESTIICRRS
-693 GDEFNIFFYGYQ
+693 GDEFNLFFYGYQ
-705 NKDEIRECIRNLKEG
+705 DKEEIRACIRNLQAE
-720 IRKVSIHLPDHTELL
+720 IRNVSIHLPDHTELP

-748 SRIYQ
+748 SAIYQ
-753 ELKTY
+753 KLKTY
-758 SDFAMYQIKHTSKNQ
+758 ADFAMYQIKHTSKNQ
-773 FGEFDKDAYLKDK
+773 FGEFDKDAYLKDR